1 MLEPGAYIL
10 AIMLAFYRIF
20 RIGKIKA
27 LSWDSKDENT
37 VITQH
42 QLVEERAL
50 QEDMTLSQ
58 PHRVVKDPKGN
69 PHYSIRT
76 ECLPAEG
83 VAVLKKMKALNPK
96 GKFLF
101 MYEGRPLTTDTFNRR
116 LKKYCNEIGITY
128 LPSHKI
134 RFTGASMLYDAGVKP
149 INIQPLLGHSTLTMT
164 EHYIGQRV
172 TERDTSQMARV
183 LA

>member
-83 VAVLKKMKALNPK
+83 VAVLKKMKSL
-96 GKFLF
+96 
-101 MYEGRPLTTDTFNRR
+101 
-116 LKKYCNEIGITY
+116 
-128 LPSHKI
+128 
-134 RFTGASMLYDAGVKP
+134 LYDAGVKP

-172 TERDTSQMARV
+172 TERDTSQMARM

>member
-1 MLEPGAYIL
+1 MLD
-10 AIMLAFYRIF
+10 FYRIF

-83 VAVLKKMKALNPK
+83 VAVLKKMKSL
-96 GKFLF
+96 
-101 MYEGRPLTTDTFNRR
+101 
-116 LKKYCNEIGITY
+116 
-128 LPSHKI
+128 
-134 RFTGASMLYDAGVKP
+134 LYDAGVKP

>member
-10 AIMLAFYRIF
+10 EIMLAFYRIF

-27 LSWDSKDENT
+27 LSLDSKDENT

-83 VAVLKKMKALNPK
+83 VAVLKKMKSL
-96 GKFLF
+96 
-101 MYEGRPLTTDTFNRR
+101 
-116 LKKYCNEIGITY
+116 
-128 LPSHKI
+128 
-134 RFTGASMLYDAGVKP
+134 LYDAGVKP

>member
-1 MLEPGAYIL
+1 
-10 AIMLAFYRIF
+10 MLAFYRIF

-83 VAVLKKMKALNPK
+83 VAVLKKMKSL
-96 GKFLF
+96 
-101 MYEGRPLTTDTFNRR
+101 
-116 LKKYCNEIGITY
+116 
-128 LPSHKI
+128 
-134 RFTGASMLYDAGVKP
+134 LYDAGVKS

>member
-58 PHRVVKDPKGN
+58 PHRVVKDTKGN

-83 VAVLKKMKALNPK
+83 VSVLKKMKSL
-96 GKFLF
+96 
-101 MYEGRPLTTDTFNRR
+101 
-116 LKKYCNEIGITY
+116 
-128 LPSHKI
+128 
-134 RFTGASMLYDAGVKP
+134 LYDAGVKP

>member
-1 MLEPGAYIL
+1 
-10 AIMLAFYRIF
+10 
-20 RIGKIKA
+20 
-27 LSWDSKDENT
+27 
-37 VITQH
+37 
-42 QLVEERAL
+42 
-50 QEDMTLSQ
+50 MTLSQ

-83 VAVLKKMKALNPK
+83 VAVLKKMKSL
-96 GKFLF
+96 
-101 MYEGRPLTTDTFNRR
+101 
-116 LKKYCNEIGITY
+116 
-128 LPSHKI
+128 
-134 RFTGASMLYDAGVKP
+134 LYDAGVKP

-183 LA
+183 LG

>member
-1 MLEPGAYIL
+1 
-10 AIMLAFYRIF
+10 MLAFYRIF

-58 PHRVVKDPKGN
+58 PHRVVKDQKGN

-83 VAVLKKMKALNPK
+83 VAVLKKMKSL
-96 GKFLF
+96 
-101 MYEGRPLTTDTFNRR
+101 
-116 LKKYCNEIGITY
+116 
-128 LPSHKI
+128 
-134 RFTGASMLYDAGVKP
+134 LYDAGVKP

>member
-1 MLEPGAYIL
+1 MLEPGAHIL

-83 VAVLKKMKALNPK
+83 VAVLKKMKSL
-96 GKFLF
+96 
-101 MYEGRPLTTDTFNRR
+101 
-116 LKKYCNEIGITY
+116 
-128 LPSHKI
+128 
-134 RFTGASMLYDAGVKP
+134 LYDAGVKP

>member
-10 AIMLAFYRIF
+10 AIMLDFYRIF

-83 VAVLKKMKALNPK
+83 VAVLKKMKSL
-96 GKFLF
+96 
-101 MYEGRPLTTDTFNRR
+101 
-116 LKKYCNEIGITY
+116 
-128 LPSHKI
+128 
-134 RFTGASMLYDAGVKP
+134 LYDAGVKP

>member
-1 MLEPGAYIL
+1 
-10 AIMLAFYRIF
+10 MLAFYRIF

-83 VAVLKKMKALNPK
+83 VAVLKKMKSL
-96 GKFLF
+96 
-101 MYEGRPLTTDTFNRR
+101 
-116 LKKYCNEIGITY
+116 
-128 LPSHKI
+128 
-134 RFTGASMLYDAGVKP
+134 LYDAGVKP
-149 INIQPLLGHSTLTMT
+149 INIQPLPGHSTLTMT

>member
-1 MLEPGAYIL
+1 
-10 AIMLAFYRIF
+10 MLAFYRIF

-50 QEDMTLSQ
+50 QEDMTLIQ

-83 VAVLKKMKALNPK
+83 VAVLKKMKSL
-96 GKFLF
+96 
-101 MYEGRPLTTDTFNRR
+101 
-116 LKKYCNEIGITY
+116 
-128 LPSHKI
+128 
-134 RFTGASMLYDAGVKP
+134 LYDAGVKP

>member
-83 VAVLKKMKALNPK
+83 VAVLKKMKSL
-96 GKFLF
+96 
-101 MYEGRPLTTDTFNRR
+101 
-116 LKKYCNEIGITY
+116 
-128 LPSHKI
+128 
-134 RFTGASMLYDAGVKP
+134 LYDAGVKP

>member
-1 MLEPGAYIL
+1 
-10 AIMLAFYRIF
+10 MLAFYRIF

-58 PHRVVKDPKGN
+58 PHRVVNDPKGN

-83 VAVLKKMKALNPK
+83 VAVLKKMKSL
-96 GKFLF
+96 
-101 MYEGRPLTTDTFNRR
+101 
-116 LKKYCNEIGITY
+116 
-128 LPSHKI
+128 
-134 RFTGASMLYDAGVKP
+134 LYDAGVKP

>member
-10 AIMLAFYRIF
+10 EIMLAFYRIF

-27 LSWDSKDENT
+27 LSLDSKDENT

-83 VAVLKKMKALNPK
+83 VAVLKKMKSL
-96 GKFLF
+96 
-101 MYEGRPLTTDTFNRR
+101 
-116 LKKYCNEIGITY
+116 
-128 LPSHKI
+128 
-134 RFTGASMLYDAGVKP
+134 LYDAGVKP

-172 TERDTSQMARV
+172 TERDTSQMARM